1 MNIKWNDFKESQKC
15 TRGEKISSLQ
25 LCNVVRHPST
35 MQRISQNTAQRQNP
49 RELVVHSQKCANSA
63 PFLVLQSL

>member
-1 MNIKWNDFKESQKC
+1 MTSKNPKNVQGVK
-15 TRGEKISSLQ
+15 KIQVYNCVMSLDTLAGVQ
-25 LCNVVRHPST
+25 C
-35 MQRISQNTAQRQNP
+35 ISQNTTKRRNP